1 MRISKFVTAG
11 GFAAL
16 MAWSLVGQAEDI
28 DIYSSL
34 GIEGTVP
41 NVLFV
46 MDTGA
51 NFSSNAADPCTAY
64 ESGGAPSLG
73 ITGGGVEQCAL
84 VNAIESL
91 PDGTVNI
98 GIMVNNGKN
107 FTDGAAADV
116 GPCSE
121 GEGNGGCLVKRLT
134 FMDAAGKAN
143 LINFIK
149 SWKLDGSNTATE
161 FKVKSGGDRTGSNVQ
176 EAWAYY
182 NGKIGLSGKDY
193 ETSIIDS
200 GCQRNF
206 IINIGNSFSNSGG
219 PGDTGT
225 SDPNDAIYGLNSTQ
239 VAASDELL
247 EKLTDTI
254 KFPAT
259 TCGVTQLAAGNQASD
274 WSENWADEWTRYM
287 YQSDASESLEGRQ
300 NIITYTIGVINN
312 GTNTCKP
319 DYPALLTNM
328 ARYGGGKYFQTG
340 NADEVKNALLQILNE
355 VQAVNSVFSSS
366 SLPVSVNAQG
376 TFLNQ
381 IFMGM
386 FRPDQSALP
395 RWRGNLKQYQ
405 FVFDQNTGSLAL
417 GDKDGNLALSSA
429 GTGFI
434 SPNAI
439 SFWTSKDETTAPDLN
454 GGFWINDPQST
465 GEAFD
470 SPDGELVEKGGA
482 AQMLRLANLT
492 NNATTNSRNLY
503 TYCPSGTCDSDLSAT
518 ANAFT
523 HDNSLITD
531 SMLGT
536 GSRTIT
542 AISSAAT
549 IADFVDV
556 DTVSATGSGTVAIT
570 LISKSGSTVTAT
582 VSAADI
588 LQINVGTQIVIATGV
603 NRFDCSPC
611 NVSSINGNQFT
622 YEKSGG
628 GSATPALPFDANITS
643 NLVEVTHA
651 AHTRTV
657 GQLVTFASSC
667 TGTANVLNS
676 IVGTVSAVDSGVSF
690 IVNLPISAAGINGT
704 CRYTPNTAT
713 ATSVGHGLPSGES
726 VVISGASPT
735 GYNGTWTITV
745 TSADTFTYQYTT
757 AAPLANFAG
766 TATAVGSTTTKESLI
781 KWVRG
786 WDYKDDELGPGAAIS
801 NVRPSIHGDVLHS
814 RPVVLNY
821 GETVGIVA
829 FYGSNDGIFRAVNGN
844 QTGTGAGQELW
855 GFIPT
860 EFLASLKRQH
870 DNSPQLLLPTTLAG
884 ITPTPRK
891 KDYFVDGPTSVYQVF
906 NADGTTD
913 TAYIYLTMRRGG
925 RFIYALDVSDPTDP
939 QLLWKKS
946 NTDAGFAELGQTWSQ
961 ATVAK
966 VKGYV
971 DGDGNEK
978 PVLIFGGGYDV
989 AEDSE
994 PPTANTM
1001 GRGIFVVDAT
1011 TGALVWRATKTADSC
1026 PTGATCI
1033 AVNTMDY
1040 AIPSDVAVIDKD
1052 RDGNIDRMY
1061 VGDMGGNLWRVDFEP
1076 TATGAT
1082 DTWQVNKLAALGCNT
1097 GVCTTD
1103 TARKF
1108 FFPPDVVPSVSSDLV
1123 LIGSGDR
1130 EHPLFNSP
1138 SLDVTNRF
1146 YVIKDTNTDNDGS
1159 GATTIIESA
1168 LFNATSSE
1176 YDDSLSGFYIT
1187 LGVGEKVV
1195 NAPATIAGTTFFGTN
1210 QPLAPNALSCET
1222 KLGIAR
1228 GYAISP
1234 FSGEFN
1240 SVEFDGGGLPP
1251 SPVYGLVNIQT
1262 GVDSE
1267 GEPIIELVPFC
1278 IGCGGAGDPDCTGPD
1293 CKSALGGGKPPI
1305 NVSSDR
1311 RRTFWSIDKDD

>member
-1 MRISKFVTAG
+1 MNISKFI
-11 GFAAL
+11 AAT
-16 MAWSLVGQAEDI
+16 SLASLTMMPVIASAEDI

-51 NFSSNAADPCTAY
+51 NFSSNAAVPCTAY

-73 ITGGGVEQCAL
+73 GTGGGVEQCAL

-91 PDGTVNI
+91 PDETVNI
-98 GIMVNNGKN
+98 GIMVNNGN
-107 FTDGAAADV
+107 GFTDGAAADV
-116 GPCSE
+116 GPCINS
-121 GEGNGGCLVKRLT
+121 NGGCLVRPLT
-134 FMDAAGKAN
+134 FMDAAGKAS

-149 SWKLDGSNTATE
+149 SWQLSGSNSATQ
-161 FKVKSGGDRTGSNVQ
+161 FVIKSGGDRTGSNIQ

-182 NGKIGLSGKDY
+182 NGKVGLSGKDY
-193 ETSIIDS
+193 QTSIIDS

-219 PGDTGT
+219 PGDTST
-225 SDPNDAIYGLNSTQ
+225 SDPNDAIYGLTSSQ
-239 VAASDELL
+239 VAASDELRT
-247 EKLTDTI
+247 KLTDTI
-254 KFPAT
+254 KFPST
-259 TCGVTQLAAGNQASD
+259 TCGVNQLAAGSQASD

-405 FVFDQNTGSLAL
+405 FVFDENSGSLAL
-417 GDKDGNLALSSA
+417 GDSEGNLALSSA

-439 SFWTSKDETTAPDLN
+439 SFWTSRDDTTAPDLN

-492 NNATTNSRNLY
+492 NNSGTNNRNIY
-503 TYCPSGTCDSDLSAT
+503 TYCPSGTCDSDLSASV
-518 ANAFT
+518 NAFT

-531 SMLGT
+531 AMLGT
-536 GSRTIT
+536 GARTIT
-542 AISSAAT
+542 AITSEAT
-549 IADFVDV
+549 IADFVPV
-556 DTVSATGSGTVAIT
+556 QTVSANGSGTVSIT
-570 LISKSGSTVTAT
+570 QISKSGSTVTAT

-588 LQINVGTQIVIATGV
+588 LQISVGTQITIATGV

-611 NVSSINGNQFT
+611 NVASVDGNQFS
-622 YEKSGG
+622 YAKSGG
-628 GSATPALPFDANITS
+628 GSATPAVPFSANITS
-643 NLVEVTHA
+643 NLVEVSHA
-651 AHTRTV
+651 AHTRMV
-657 GQLVTFASSC
+657 GQMVTFAASC

-676 IVGTVSAVDSGVSF
+676 IVGTVSAVNSGVSF
-690 IVNLPISAAGINGT
+690 RVNLPISAAGINGT

-713 ATSVGHGLPSGES
+713 ATSAGHGLPSGES
-726 VVISGASPT
+726 VAISGASPT

-745 TSADTFTYQYTT
+745 TGENSFTYQYSS
-757 AAPLANFAG
+757 AAPLAAFAG
-766 TATAVGSTTTKESLI
+766 SATGVASTTTKESLI

-786 WDYKDDELGPGAAIS
+786 YDYKDDELGPGGS
-801 NVRPSIHGDVLHS
+801 VNVRPSIHGDVLHS

-821 GETVGIVA
+821 GDDIGIVA
-829 FYGSNDGIFRAVNGN
+829 FYGSNDGMFRAVNGN
-844 QTGTGAGQELW
+844 QTGDGAGEELW
-855 GFIPT
+855 GFIPK
-860 EFLASLKRQH
+860 EFLGNLKRQH
-870 DNSPQLLLPTTLAG
+870 DNSPQLLLPTTLPG
-884 ITPTPRK
+884 ITPAPRK

-925 RFIYALDVSDPTDP
+925 RFIYALDVTDPNDP

-966 VKGYV
+966 LKGYV

-978 PVLIFGGGYDV
+978 PVIIFGGGYDV

-1011 TGALVWRATKTADSC
+1011 TGALVWSVTKTGASC
-1026 PTGATCI
+1026 ATGATCI
-1033 AVNTMDY
+1033 VANTMDY

-1061 VGDMGGNLWRVDFEP
+1061 VGDLGGNIWRVDFEP
-1076 TATGAT
+1076 TATGAP
-1082 DTWQVNKLAALGCNT
+1082 DTWQVNKLAAVGCDT
-1097 GVCTTD
+1097 GVCTTE

-1130 EHPLFNSP
+1130 EHPLYSSP
-1138 SLDVTNRF
+1138 SLTVTNRF

-1159 GATTIIESA
+1159 GATTINETN
-1168 LFNATSSE
+1168 LFNATSNE

-1187 LGVGEKVV
+1187 LALGEKVV

-1234 FSGEFN
+1234 FSGEFD

-1267 GEPIIELVPFC
+1267 GNPITELVPFC
-1278 IGCGGAGDPDCTGPD
+1278 IGCGGAGNPDCTGPD
-1293 CKSALGGGKPPI
+1293 CKSALGGGKPNI
-1305 NVSSDR
+1305 SVSSDR
-1311 RRTFWSIDKDD
+1311 RRTFWSIDRD